1 MTSGGGGGAKNEP
14 ERLPWRGIVA
24 AGWGPRL
31 DAPVPGSPGLRPVP
45 VPRLSGSGT
54 QDWLLQGDSVCQPWG
69 HSVGGVRARARCQSG
84 LRPLR
89 WDMDQLRDKRS
100 RNWPGRWPRT
110 SLERG
115 WEAKPSASC
124 PVCVS
129 ILESSQP
136 WLAAPTRPRGSG
148 PRPLR
153 WAEGGGAGGWEGH
166 LLDGGRGCPAQHA
179 RRGAWARSSGGG
191 DPPGPG
197 GAAAVSPQPP

>member
-1 MTSGGGGGAKNEP
+1 MASSGSPAGG
-14 ERLPWRGIVA
+14 A

-31 DAPVPGSPGLRPVP
+31 DAPVPGSPGLEASPGP
-45 VPRLSGSGT
+45 SALWQWHPGLASAGRLC
-54 QDWLLQGDSVCQPWG
+54 LPALG

-89 WDMDQLRDKRS
+89 WDMDQLRDKPESELAWPMAEDFSGAWLGGEAIGQLS
-100 RNWPGRWPRT
+100 RLRLHPGELP
-110 SLERG
+110 
-115 WEAKPSASC
+115 A
-124 PVCVS
+124 
-129 ILESSQP
+129 
-136 WLAAPTRPRGSG
+136 LAGRALTRPRGSG

-153 WAEGGGAGGWEGH
+153 WGEGGGAGGWEGH
-166 LLDGGRGCPAQHA
+166 LLDGGRGCPAPCA